1 MHPIAIITD
10 TDASLPDA
18 VAARHDIRQV
28 PIVVQFGQ
36 ESLLSGTEIDDA
48 QLFARV
54 DREGVLPTTSAP
66 SPGQFAE
73 AFEEAFD
80 DGAES
85 VVCFCVS
92 SEVSATYG
100 AAMTAA
106 GTFPGRDITVVDT
119 LSLSMGQGYI
129 ALAAA
134 EARDAG
140 VPKDEIVAQALA
152 IRDRTYLYA
161 ALATLKYLAMSGR
174 VGGLAAGMAN
184 LLNIKPILTIQ
195 DGKLDLLEKVRTQ
208 RRAWARAIDLAV
220 QSLDGRPVERLAI
233 LHVAVPDDA
242 RLFQEQVLAALP
254 YEGEIIVAELGA
266 GLSVHT
272 GSGVVGLVAVAAPS

>member
-1 MHPIAIITD
+1 MQPIAIITD

-85 VVCFCVS
+85 VICFCVS
-92 SEVSATYG
+92 SEVSATY
-100 AAMTAA
+100 AAAVTAA

-140 VPKDEIVAQALA
+140 ASKDEIVAQALA

-208 RRAWARAIDLAV
+208 RRAWARAIELAV

-254 YEGEIIVAELGA
+254 YDGEIIVAELGA
-266 GLSVHT
+266 GLSVHA

>member
-80 DGAES
+80 DGAKS

-266 GLSVHT
+266 GLSVHA

>member
-1 MHPIAIITD
+1 MHPIAILTD

-28 PIVVQFGQ
+28 PIVIQFGQ

-92 SEVSATYG
+92 SEVSATY
-100 AAMTAA
+100 AAAVNAA
-106 GTFPGRDITVVDT
+106 GSLPGRDITVVDT

-140 VPKDEIVAQALA
+140 ASKDEIVAQALA
-152 IRDRTYLYA
+152 ICDRTYLYA

-195 DGKLDLLEKVRTQ
+195 DGKLDLLEKVRTR
-208 RRAWARAIDLAV
+208 RRAWARAIELAV

-254 YEGEIIVAELGA
+254 YDGEIIGAELGA
-266 GLSVHT
+266 GLSVHA
-272 GSGVVGLVAVAAPS
+272 GSGLVGLVAVAAPS

>member
-266 GLSVHT
+266 GLSVHA

>member
-1 MHPIAIITD
+1 MQPIAIITD

-28 PIVVQFGQ
+28 PIVIQFGQ

-73 AFEEAFD
+73 AFQEAFD

-85 VVCFCVS
+85 VLCFCVS

-100 AAMTAA
+100 AAVTAA

-140 VPKDEIVAQALA
+140 ASKDEIVAQALA

-161 ALATLKYLAMSGR
+161 ALATVKYLAMSGR

-195 DGKLDLLEKVRTQ
+195 AGKLDLLEKVRTP
-208 RRAWARAIDLAV
+208 RRAWARAIELAV
-220 QSLDGRPVERLAI
+220 QSLDGRSVERLAI

-242 RLFQEQVLAALP
+242 HLFQEQVLAALP
-254 YEGEIIVAELGA
+254 YDGEIIVAELGA
-266 GLSVHT
+266 GLSVHA

>member
-1 MHPIAIITD
+1 MQPIAIITD

-85 VVCFCVS
+85 VICFCVS
-92 SEVSATYG
+92 SEVSATYV
-100 AAMTAA
+100 AAVTAA

-140 VPKDEIVAQALA
+140 ASKDEIVAQALA

-208 RRAWARAIDLAV
+208 RRAWARAIELAV
-220 QSLDGRPVERLAI
+220 RSLDGRPVERLAI

-242 RLFQEQVLAALP
+242 RLFQKQVLAALP

-266 GLSVHT
+266 GLSVHA

>member
-85 VVCFCVS
+85 VICFCVS
-92 SEVSATYG
+92 SEVSATY
-100 AAMTAA
+100 AAAVTAA

-140 VPKDEIVAQALA
+140 ASKDEIVAQALA

-208 RRAWARAIDLAV
+208 RRAWARAIELAV

-254 YEGEIIVAELGA
+254 YDGEIIVAELGA
-266 GLSVHT
+266 GLSVHA

>member
-28 PIVVQFGQ
+28 PIVIQFGQ

-73 AFEEAFD
+73 AFQEAFD

-85 VVCFCVS
+85 VLCFCVS

-100 AAMTAA
+100 AAVTAA

-140 VPKDEIVAQALA
+140 ASKDEIVAQALA

-184 LLNIKPILTIQ
+184 LLNIKPILTIR
-195 DGKLDLLEKVRTQ
+195 DGKLDLLEKVRTP
-208 RRAWARAIDLAV
+208 RRARARAIELTV
-220 QSLDGRPVERLAI
+220 QSLDGRSVERLAI
-233 LHVAVPDDA
+233 LHVAVPDKA
-242 RLFQEQVLAALP
+242 HLFQEQVLAALP
-254 YEGEIIVAELGA
+254 YDGEIIVAELGA
-266 GLSVHT
+266 GLSVHA

>member
-85 VVCFCVS
+85 VICFCVS
-92 SEVSATYG
+92 SEVSATY
-100 AAMTAA
+100 AAAVTAA

-140 VPKDEIVAQALA
+140 ASKDEIVAQALA

-208 RRAWARAIDLAV
+208 RRAWARAIELAV
-220 QSLDGRPVERLAI
+220 RSLDGRPVERLAI

-242 RLFQEQVLAALP
+242 RLFQKQVLAALP

-266 GLSVHT
+266 GLSVHA